1 MSHNYTESEL
11 EQAALEWFSEIGYEV
26 LSEADASPE
35 SDCPLRESYSDV
47 VLMDRL
53 LGALEQ
59 NNPSLPAE
67 SIEEAYRQITVPQY
81 PGLLDNNHAF
91 HRMVTDGIDVQ
102 VRQTDGSFKTEKVIV
117 FNKVNPEANDFVVVN
132 QFTVKQGNATKRP
145 DIVVFVNGLPVA
157 VFELKNPANE
167 DVGMEEAFN
176 QIQTYKETIPNL
188 FTHNELI
195 VLGDVNARIG
205 TLTSSLSRYSI
216 WRTLDGETVAAN
228 SLPQLEVL
236 IKGVCDKSRLID
248 IIHHYILFYSIGTE
262 VFKIFTA
269 YHQFHAVHTAV
280 EATAKATA
288 KDGNR
293 RIGVVWHTQGSGK
306 SLTMVFYVAR
316 LMQDPR
322 LQNPTVIVITDRN
335 DLDNQLYSTFQCCQ
349 EHLRCLPVQAE
360 SRAQL
365 RDFLNKRTSG
375 GIIFS
380 TIQKFAP
387 EVEDSA
393 MAVLTDRSNVIV
405 VADEAH
411 RSQYGFAA
419 KVNKKDNDGDIKYG
433 FAKYMH
439 ESLPNASFIGFTGTP
454 VEKVD
459 KNTRV
464 VFGEYIDVYDLNRAV
479 EDGTTVQI
487 FYESRVAKVDLPED
501 ILKDLDDEYDEIT
514 EGVEEDIVSSAKA
527 KWTRIEA
534 IVGSDNV
541 VNAVAKDF
549 VEHFE
554 ARQQAQEYEGG
565 KAMFVAMSRRIAV
578 KFYDAVC
585 KLRPDWHNDDL
596 TKGRIKVVMTSS
608 SADPIKFQKHRTS
621 KSDRNMLAKRMKDIH
636 DELQIVIV
644 RDMWLTGFDV
654 PAMHTLYI
662 DKPMKGHNLM
672 QAIARVNRVFK
683 NKRGGLVVD
692 YIGIAENLKRAIA
705 AYTQGKKS
713 KKEVD
718 TSEAIKV
725 MLDSIDVLN
734 EMLINVD
741 YTDFFFTKQH
751 AAGRAA
757 ILCKVMDYVL
767 GFDPDKQ
774 KDYCKVVAELAAA
787 YSLCATTPEGMK
799 YAAEVGFQK
808 AVRSQ
813 IIKFLNP
820 VNPKPKKPQEQLE
833 REINEL
839 ISRSIKSDRVI
850 DLLSLGGIERPNIG
864 ILDDAFLEGMK
875 NIPQKNLSYELLKK
889 LLNGEIQGYRKCNL
903 VKAKKFSEM
912 LNNAVHKYH
921 NNAVDTTRV
930 IQELIEL
937 AKKIRTDQKTRQDK
951 GLTPD
956 ELAFY
961 DALSDNESAKALMD
975 DITLQKIA
983 KELTQAIRTNLTVDW
998 SVRSS
1003 VQAKMRI
1010 VVKRL
1015 LKKYKYPPDQTQH
1028 AVDVVLEQTKLFC
1041 SNESE

>member
-1 MSHNYTESEL
+1 MSYTYTESEL
-11 EQAALEWFSEIGYEV
+11 EQAALEWFAEIGYEV
-26 LSEADASPE
+26 LSESDVSPE
-35 SDCPLRESYSDV
+35 SDCPLRESYNDV
-47 VLMDRL
+47 VLMGRL
-53 LGALEQ
+53 LDALKK

-67 SIEEAYRQITVPQY
+67 SISEAYHQITVPQHL
-81 PGLLDNNHAF
+81 GLLENNHAF
-91 HRMVTDGIDVQ
+91 HLMVTDGVDVQ
-102 VRQTDGSFKTEKVIV
+102 VRQSDGSFKTEKVSI
-117 FNKVNPEANDFVVVN
+117 FNQDSPEENDFIVVN
-132 QFTVKQGNATKRP
+132 QFTVKQGKATKRP

-167 DVGMEEAFN
+167 GIGTEEAFN

-195 VLGDVNARIG
+195 VLGDVNTRIG
-205 TLTSSLSRYSI
+205 TMTSPLSRYST

-228 SLPQLEVL
+228 YLPQLEVL
-236 IKGVCDKSRLID
+236 IKGVFNKNRLID
-248 IIHHYILFYSIGTE
+248 IIHHYILYQSNRTE

-316 LMQDPR
+316 LMQDPL

-335 DLDNQLYSTFQCCQ
+335 DLDNQLYSTFQSSQ
-349 EHLRCLPVQAE
+349 EHLRCIPAQAE

-387 EVEDSA
+387 ESGDSA

-419 KVNKKDNDGDIKYG
+419 KVKQSDKDGDIKYG

-454 VEKVD
+454 IEEVD

-479 EDGTTVQI
+479 EDGTTVKI
-487 FYESRVAKVDLPED
+487 FYESRVAQIDLPED
-501 ILKDLDDEYDEIT
+501 ILKDLDDEYDKIT
-514 EGVEEDIVSSAKA
+514 EGFEEEVVNSAKA

-534 IVGSDNV
+534 IVGSDDV

-554 ARQQAQEYEGG
+554 ARQQAQEYDGG

-585 KLRPDWHNDDL
+585 KLRPDWHSDDL
-596 TKGRIKVVMTSS
+596 AKGRIKVVMTGS
-608 SADPIKFQKHRTS
+608 SADPIEFQKHQTS
-621 KSDRNMLAKRMKDIH
+621 KSDRDLLAKRMKDVH

-644 RDMWLTGFDV
+644 RDMWLTGFDA

-683 NKRGGLVVD
+683 DKRGGLVVD
-692 YIGIAENLKRAIA
+692 YIGIAENLKIAIA
-705 AYTQGKKS
+705 EYTQGKKDQ
-713 KKEVD
+713 KEVD

-725 MLDSIDVLN
+725 MLDCIEILD
-734 EMLINVD
+734 EMLIDVD
-741 YTDFFFTKQH
+741 YADFFTTQS
-751 AAGRAA
+751 AADRAT

-767 GFDPDKQ
+767 GFVQDKQ
-774 KDYCKVVAELAAA
+774 KDYCQVVAELTAA
-787 YSLCATTPEGMK
+787 YSLCATTPDGVK

-808 AVRSQ
+808 AVRAQ

-820 VNPKPKKPQEQLE
+820 VNPKPKKTSEQLE

-850 DLLSLGGIERPNIG
+850 DLLSLGGMERPNIG
-864 ILDDAFLEGMK
+864 VLDDAFLEGMK
-875 NIPQKNLSYELLKK
+875 NLPQKNLSYELLKK
-889 LLNGEIQGYRKCNL
+889 LLNGEIRGYRKRNL

-937 AKKIRTDQKTRQDK
+937 AKKIRADQEARQTM
-951 GLTPD
+951 GLTSD

-961 DALSDNESAKALMD
+961 DALSDNESAKTLMD
-975 DITLQKIA
+975 DVTLQQIA
-983 KELTQAIRTNLTVDW
+983 KELTKAIRANLTVDW
-998 SVRSS
+998 AVRTS

-1010 VVKRL
+1010 IVKRL
-1015 LKKYKYPPDQTQH
+1015 LKKYKYPPDHTQN
-1028 AVDVVLEQTKLFC
+1028 AVDMVLEQTKLLC
-1041 SNESE
+1041 ANETE